1 MQKFKGAI
9 SQGEREFLKAMA
21 QGLKPAQQATRGA
34 ISAGE
39 RQLMQELLRQGR
51 PLIRGMNSEK
61 RIEMFKQPKFRK

>member
-21 QGLKPAQQATRGA
+21 PGLTTPAQ
-34 ISAGE
+34 
-39 RQLMQELLRQGR
+39 RQLMQELLRQGK